1 VPRVAPEASVIA
13 PQRHGAGAR
22 HHPAAT
28 AKPAE
33 FVALLGETDEATTPS
48 PGPQGFLLAAASGL
62 PGSVQSSATT
72 GGAQPSILSQIAPE
86 NTVGE
91 SVGQS
96 AAMQPPAPAATA
108 DIEGVIESKEPKA
121 SKVAD
126 ATISAIDD
134 AKPAETDTPTDPAPT
149 PDGTAPAQPA
159 IVTTAQVAVIA
170 APFPAAVPV
179 PDPPDGTAPAQPVIV
194 TTAQV
199 AVPLPA
205 AVPIPDPP
213 GVDGPILPAKEG
225 ASERTAIVA
234 ELAAPN
240 DVATA
245 AARGAPLEVA
255 QRPAA
260 EDGKGQPPRKGGAGL
275 DGTQARGSKADN
287 ATRATHAKPGG
298 GPDRDDATPA
308 ASDDEQDD
316 PRVRAQAGPTG
327 PADGKSEVAHAR
339 AMRPV
344 APEIE
349 HKLGETSARLPAET
363 LTGVTPDK
371 PADVTQLAV
380 PPQPGERAVNV
391 VATAAPATGYTAG
404 SIPTAVP
411 IAGLALQIAAR
422 AQPGSNRFEIRLDPP
437 ELGRIDVRLDVDRE
451 GRVSSRLVA
460 DKAETLD
467 LLRREAPEL
476 ERALQQ
482 AGLKTSDNGMQFTL
496 RDHSFGGANR
506 DTADGYW
513 RAGAAKLVVQDAEMP
528 AVDSLPG
535 NRDRTLRLGTGIDIR
550 V

>member
-1 VPRVAPEASVIA
+1 VPRVAPEASVIP

-48 PGPQGFLLAAASGL
+48 PGPQGSLIAAASGL
-62 PGSVQSSATT
+62 PGSVQSGATT
-72 GGAQPSILSQIAPE
+72 GGAQPSVLSQIAPE
-86 NTVGE
+86 STVGE
-91 SVGQS
+91 SVRPSPAIQL
-96 AAMQPPAPAATA
+96 PAPAATA
-108 DIEGVIESKEPKA
+108 DIEGGTELKEAKA
-121 SKVAD
+121 PKVAD
-126 ATISAIDD
+126 ATISPIDD
-134 AKPAETDTPTDPAPT
+134 AKPAEADTT
-149 PDGTAPAQPA
+149 
-159 IVTTAQVAVIA
+159 
-170 APFPAAVPV
+170 AVPV
-179 PDPPDGTAPAQPVIV
+179 PTPDGTAPAQPVIV

-199 AVPLPA
+199 TVIAAPLPA
-205 AVPIPDPP
+205 AMPIPDPP
-213 GVDGPILPAKEG
+213 VVDGPIPDPPVVDGPILPAREG
-225 ASERTAIVA
+225 APGRAAIVA

-245 AARGAPLEVA
+245 VARGAPPEVA

-260 EDGKGQPPRKGGAGL
+260 EDGKAQPPRKGGAGL
-275 DGTQARGSKADN
+275 GGIEARRSKADN
-287 ATRATHAKPGG
+287 ATRAGHAKPGG
-298 GPDRDDATPA
+298 SPDRDDATPA
-308 ASDDEQDD
+308 ASGDEQDD
-316 PRVRAQAGPTG
+316 SRLRAQAGPTA
-327 PADGKSEVAHAR
+327 PAAGKSEVARAR
-339 AMRPV
+339 PMRPL

-349 HKLGETSARLPAET
+349 QKLGETSVRLPAET
-363 LTGVTPDK
+363 QAGGTPDK
-371 PADVTQLAV
+371 PADVAQLAV
-380 PPQPGERAVNV
+380 PPQPGERAANV

-482 AGLKTSDNGMQFTL
+482 AGLKTSDSGMQFTL
-496 RDHSFGGANR
+496 RDQSSGGANR

-513 RAGAAKLVVQDAEMP
+513 RSGAAKLVVQDAEMP